1 MAVQIAFP
9 GIYII
14 EDTSLSVSIS
24 GRSTAIPVFVGV
36 FAPRVGVPVMECV
49 RIENWM
55 DFIEKFYPQ
64 ALVARFTD
72 DAPLEVTGTKSRKKK
87 STATQEQSEPV
98 ATVSETTFKEVGLA
112 LGSFSLR
119 HYFENGGG
127 TCYVLSLA
135 EANYEVNV
143 AKLAPAIAKVPD
155 ITLLVYCEYLQAER
169 DLQVYTALNTLLR
182 DNQGFFLLA
191 DSPGGATIS
200 GLESTQA
207 AAYYPAFETNY
218 KRQSIIKNDDLDL
231 SATEVLLKGYD
242 DYPTLS
248 RLKAA
253 LDADVN
259 DKLEEEQKLYDDLVI
274 QVEALLNSASSIYLR
289 ASPAMA
295 GLYAVT
301 DRTRGVWKAP
311 ANIAVAGVKSLVEI
325 DGISETPTPAY
336 MTPAKLA
343 DVHAAG
349 VNAIRSFFGKG
360 VVVWGARTLKGT
372 EQNSDPNWIYVPVR
386 RLFNSVERDVKAAL
400 GRVMFEPNH
409 SATWETVRSAIDNYL
424 FDLWKEGALQGV
436 KPQEAYF
443 VQVGLGVTMTKQDID
458 EGNLIVEI
466 GLAAVRPVEFVIL
479 RFTQNIEEA
488 GSKALAAVSNYV

>member
-1 MAVQIAFP
+1 M
-9 GIYII
+9 
-14 EDTSLSVSIS
+14 
-24 GRSTAIPVFVGV
+24 
-36 FAPRVGVPVMECV
+36 
-49 RIENWM
+49 
-55 DFIEKFYPQ
+55 
-64 ALVARFTD
+64 
-72 DAPLEVTGTKSRKKK
+72 
-87 STATQEQSEPV
+87 
-98 ATVSETTFKEVGLA
+98 
-112 LGSFSLR
+112 
-119 HYFENGGG
+119 
-127 TCYVLSLA
+127 
-135 EANYEVNV
+135 
-143 AKLAPAIAKVPD
+143 
-155 ITLLVYCEYLQAER
+155 
-169 DLQVYTALNTLLR
+169 
-182 DNQGFFLLA
+182 
-191 DSPGGATIS
+191 
-200 GLESTQA
+200 
-207 AAYYPAFETNY
+207 
-218 KRQSIIKNDDLDL
+218 
-231 SATEVLLKGYD
+231 KGYD

-248 RLKAA
+248 RFKAA
-253 LDADVN
+253 LEVDN
-259 DKLEEEQKLYDDLVI
+259 LPEQVKALYRSLVI
-274 QVEALLNSASSIYLR
+274 DVENLLNSASSIYLR

-336 MTPAKLA
+336 MTPSKLA

-372 EQNSDPNWIYVPVR
+372 DQNSDPNWIYVPVR

>member
-9 GIYII
+9 GIYIV
-14 EDTSLSVSIS
+14 EDNSLALSIS

-98 ATVSETTFKEVGLA
+98 ATVSGTTLKEVGLA

-169 DLQVYTALNTLLR
+169 DLQVYTALNTLLL

-191 DSPGGATIS
+191 DSPDGATIS
-200 GLESTQA
+200 GLEPTQT

-248 RLKAA
+248 RFKAA
-253 LDADVN
+253 LEVDN
-259 DKLEEEQKLYDDLVI
+259 LPEQVKALYRSLVI
-274 QVEALLNSASSIYLR
+274 DVENLLNSASSIYLR

-336 MTPAKLA
+336 MTPSKLA

>member
-9 GIYII
+9 GIYIV
-14 EDTSLSVSIS
+14 EDNSLALSIS

-72 DAPLEVTGTKSRKKK
+72 VAPLEVTGTKSRKKK

-98 ATVSETTFKEVGLA
+98 ATVSGTTLKEVGLA

-169 DLQVYTALNTLLR
+169 DLQVYTALNTLLL

-191 DSPGGATIS
+191 DSPDGATIS
-200 GLESTQA
+200 GLESTQT

-218 KRQSIIKNDDLDL
+218 KRQPIIKNDDLDL

-248 RLKAA
+248 RFKAA
-253 LDADVN
+253 LEVDN
-259 DKLEEEQKLYDDLVI
+259 LPEQVKALYRSLVI
-274 QVEALLNSASSIYLR
+274 DVENLLNSASSIYLR

-336 MTPAKLA
+336 MTPSKLA

-372 EQNSDPNWIYVPVR
+372 DQNSDPNWIYVPVR

-409 SATWETVRSAIDNYL
+409 SATWETVRSTIDHYL
-424 FDLWKEGALQGV
+424 FGLWKEGALQGV

>member
-9 GIYII
+9 GIYIV
-14 EDTSLSVSIS
+14 EDNSLALSIS

-36 FAPRVGVPVMECV
+36 FAPRDGVPVGECV
-49 RIENWM
+49 RVENWM
-55 DFIEKFYPQ
+55 DFTSKFYTQ
-64 ALVARFTD
+64 ALVARITA
-72 DAPLEVTGTKSRKKK
+72 DAAEAVSSTKTRKKK
-87 STATQEQSEPV
+87 SAATQEQREPV
-98 ATVSETTFKEVGLA
+98 ATVSGNTLKEVGLA

-127 TCYVLSLA
+127 TCYVLNLSNPDMEFDVDTLA
-135 EANYEVNV
+135 S
-143 AKLAPAIAKVPD
+143 AIAEVPD
-155 ITLLVYCEYLQAER
+155 ITLLVYCEYLKADK
-169 DLQVYTALNTLLR
+169 DLAVYTALNALLSI
-182 DNQGFFLLA
+182 NQGYFLLA
-191 DSPGGATIS
+191 DSPGGNTVS
-200 GLESTQA
+200 GLELTQT

-218 KRQSIIKNDDLDL
+218 KAQSIYKGEEVDL

-259 DKLEEEQKLYDDLVI
+259 DELEEEQKLYDDLVS

-325 DGISETPTPAY
+325 NGISETPTPAY
-336 MTPAKLA
+336 MTPSKLA

-386 RLFNSVERDVKAAL
+386 RLFNSVERDVKAAM
-400 GRVMFEPNH
+400 GRAMFEPNH
-409 SATWETVRSAIDNYL
+409 SATWETVRSTIDNYL
-424 FDLWKEGALQGV
+424 FGLWKEGALQGV
-436 KPQEAYF
+436 KPQEGYF

-488 GSKALAAVSNYV
+488 GSKALASVSNYV

>member
-9 GIYII
+9 GIYIV
-14 EDTSLSVSIS
+14 EDTSLALSIS

-36 FAPRVGVPVMECV
+36 FAPRDGVPVGECV
-49 RIENWM
+49 RVENWM
-55 DFIEKFYPQ
+55 DFTSKFYTQ
-64 ALVARFTD
+64 ALVARITA
-72 DAPLEVTGTKSRKKK
+72 DAAEAVSSTKTRKKK
-87 STATQEQSEPV
+87 SAATQEQREPV
-98 ATVSETTFKEVGLA
+98 ATVSGNTLKEVGLA

-127 TCYVLSLA
+127 TCYVLNLSNPDMEFDVDTLTS
-135 EANYEVNV
+135 
-143 AKLAPAIAKVPD
+143 AIAEVPD
-155 ITLLVYCEYLQAER
+155 ITLLVYCEYLKADK
-169 DLQVYTALNTLLR
+169 DLAVYTALNALLSI
-182 DNQGFFLLA
+182 NQGYFLLA
-191 DSPGGATIS
+191 DSPGGNTVS
-200 GLESTQA
+200 GLELTQT

-218 KRQSIIKNDDLDL
+218 KAQSIYKGEEVDL
-231 SATEVLLKGYD
+231 SATEVLLKGYED
-242 DYPTLS
+242 HRTLS
-248 RLKAA
+248 ELKFAA
-253 LDADVN
+253 EAD
-259 DKLEEEQKLYDDLVI
+259 DSPEEAKNLYENLVTE
-274 QVEALLNSASSIYLR
+274 VEKSLNSASSIYLR

-295 GLYAVT
+295 GLYAKT

-325 DGISETPTPAY
+325 SGTAATATPAF
-336 MTPAKLA
+336 MTPSKLA